1 MLVLHANKL
10 LRNVTEFAE
19 LIFASRRGITVQLGD
34 VASVKDSV
42 ETVRP
47 YANLNGEASI
57 ALAILRQLGANTV
70 RVVDS
75 ATHALVKIKEHAK
88 VVRQRPDRYCHKRH
102 IVVDWHC
109 QEECHHDDRFNGN
122 GPVTKAGALVS

>member
-1 MLVLHANKL
+1 
-10 LRNVTEFAE
+10 
-19 LIFASRRGITVQLGD
+19 VQLGD

-75 ATHALVKIKEHAK
+75 ATHVLVKIKEHAK
-88 VVRQRPDRYCHKRH
+88 VVRQRPDRYCHERPLLLIG
-102 IVVDWHC
+102 IVKKNAIMVIDSMAT
-109 QEECHHDDRFNGN
+109 DPSPRPGRFF
-122 GPVTKAGALVS
+122 PEFQPPM